1 MGNEIRKRRKVTF
14 TPEELGLER
23 ITVNGKRYIDVTP
36 LWIDS
41 KKSQEVQKKIEEK
54 MSYEKFMRGGM
65 SD

>member
-1 MGNEIRKRRKVTF
+1 MNNGKSRRTKF

-41 KKSQEVQKKIEEK
+41 KKSQEVWKIINNELPCANDSERR
-54 MSYEKFMRGGM
+54 E
-65 SD
+65 

>member
-1 MGNEIRKRRKVTF
+1 MNNEKKRRRRF

-41 KKSQEVQKKIEEK
+41 KKSQEVWKIINGENPCVNSEE
-54 MSYEKFMRGGM
+54 GGM
-65 SD
+65 GE

>member
-14 TPEELGLER
+14 TPEELGLEW